1 MCERK
6 SLMLKEVINYF
17 ESKFETM
24 LAGLYELA
32 PVYLTVQSEYTPD
45 RY

>member
-1 MCERK
+1 
-6 SLMLKEVINYF
+6 MLKEVINFF
-17 ESKFETM
+17 ESI

>member
-1 MCERK
+1 
-6 SLMLKEVINYF
+6 MLKEVINF
-17 ESKFETM
+17 FETI

-32 PVYLTVQSEYTPD
+32 PVYLTVESEYTAD